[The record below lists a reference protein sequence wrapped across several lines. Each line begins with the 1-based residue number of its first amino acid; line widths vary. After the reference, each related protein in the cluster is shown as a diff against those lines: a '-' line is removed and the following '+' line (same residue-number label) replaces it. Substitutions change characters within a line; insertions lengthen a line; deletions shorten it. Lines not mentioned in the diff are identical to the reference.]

1 MERFLALGERDQE
14 LWCHTA
20 EVGHTLADVLREAAC
35 TAAYVP
41 TFQSGHPD
49 HDGLYVAAQVARDAL
64 GDPSLE
70 WWCYALYA
78 LDDRGRPG
86 YGWLH
91 PDLFPDVT
99 ERVFTADEIARKA
112 RALRAHESQVS
123 GDSVVEVW
131 LDAPVDERFAPLP
144 PRHTSIPRLRSYYDE
159 VFRFGE
165 QGIDHGTVD
174 RVLRAALAAGP

>member
-1 MERFLALGERDQE
+1 M
-14 LWCHTA
+14 
-20 EVGHTLADVLREAAC
+20 
-35 TAAYVP
+35 TAADPATAGCIP
-41 TFQSGHPD
+41 TCSPTS
-49 HDGLYVAAQVARDAL
+49 
-64 GDPSLE
+64 PS
-70 WWCYALYA
+70 AS
-78 LDDRGRPG
+78 
-86 YGWLH
+86 
-91 PDLFPDVT
+91 
-99 ERVFTADEIARKA
+99 FTADEIARKA

-144 PRHTSIPRLRSYYDE
+144 PRHASIPRLRSYYDE